1 VSAWAI
7 VREARARAGLTQR
20 ELARRA
26 RKTQSEIARIE
37 TGRQEPTFPT
47 LERLVRAAGF
57 DLKLQLVPH
66 DEHDER
72 LIRSMLSLTP
82 DERLRTLEEQSALF
96 ASARLVDD
104 GETA

>member
-7 VREARARAGLTQR
+7 LREARVRAGLTQR

-26 RKTQSEIARIE
+26 RKAQSEIARLE
-37 TGRQEPTFPT
+37 AGRQEPTLAT

-57 DLKLQLVPH
+57 DLKVQLAPH

-72 LIRSMLSLTP
+72 LIRWMLSLSP
-82 DERLRTLEEQSALF
+82 DERLRTLEEHSALF
-96 ASARLVDD
+96 ASARLVND
-104 GETA
+104 GEKT

>member
-1 VSAWAI
+1 MSAWAI
-7 VREARARAGLTQR
+7 VREARTRAGLTQR

-66 DEHDER
+66 DEHDAR

-96 ASARLVDD
+96 ASATLVDD
-104 GETA
+104 GETT